1 MKKYIAAFL
10 LTILL
15 INCAPSFCISDTTDT
30 KQMVSSTDDAKK
42 QKKKKNK
49 KKKEQEDYK
58 IEYINLD
65 WWSKFNDPIL
75 SDYILKTAN
84 ANYDIKINELK
95 VLEGKEAIKE
105 SFGGELPSISFDA
118 TANREKFSGSIPYAG
133 MFFPSYYATNMRFPL
148 TVNYELDIWG
158 KNRSNTKKVEK
169 DYEALKYD
177 EKSAF
182 ISLTTLSASTYF
194 NILSLD
200 KQIEYQNE
208 LTALRKEILDLTKIN
223 YDYGLASSTDVT
235 IADKSYTEALSD
247 FETLKNSRAKLLNQL
262 SVLTGESSENSS
274 ELQRGTIDSIEILKD
289 LPQSIPSEIIEKR
302 PDILKAEAQLQAAAL
317 DVKIARKNL
326 LPSINLTGFLGFN
339 AYAFSPL
346 FNWESFIMSLGGGL
360 TQPIFSGGKL
370 LARLRGKK
378 YKYEQMFNT
387 YQKTIL
393 TSMQEIN
400 DSLAD
405 LKTNTTKNQNDIKRV
420 ECETKYYNDMY
431 YKYEKGAVSYLD
443 TLKYK
448 ENLLS
453 LQKEEVQSKADVI
466 IASLSL
472 YKSVGGQL

>member
-30 KQMVSSTDDAKK
+30 KQVVSSTDDTKK

-49 KKKEQEDYK
+49 KKEGKDYK

-65 WWSKFNDPIL
+65 WWNKFNDPIL

-235 IADKSYTEALSD
+235 VADKSYTEALSD

-274 ELQRGTIDSIEILKD
+274 ELQRGTIDSIEMLKD
-289 LPQSIPSEIIEKR
+289 LPQSISSEIIEKR

-405 LKTNTTKNQNDIKRV
+405 LKTNMTKNQNDIKRV

-453 LQKEEVQSKADVI
+453 LQKEEIKSKADAI

>member
-30 KQMVSSTDDAKK
+30 KQVVSSTDDTKK

-49 KKKEQEDYK
+49 KKEGKDYK

-65 WWSKFNDPIL
+65 WWNKFNDPIL

-235 IADKSYTEALSD
+235 VADKSYTEALSD

-274 ELQRGTIDSIEILKD
+274 ELQRGTIDSIEMLKD
-289 LPQSIPSEIIEKR
+289 LPQSISSEIIEKR
-302 PDILKAEAQLQAAAL
+302 PDIPKAEAQLQAAAL

-405 LKTNTTKNQNDIKRV
+405 LKTNMTKNQNDIKRV

-453 LQKEEVQSKADVI
+453 LQEEEIKSKADAI